1 MLERPV
7 RARVPVD
14 QTWNLADIYPSPAR
28 WAEDAARVD
37 EDVRALA
44 AYQGR
49 LHVDGAVDDGA
60 HLYWAQQPHFYM
72 NLYPYTYAAG
82 LAGGYALVRA
92 LREEGQPAVDRW
104 LRLLTRGN
112 TRPALELL
120 RDAGVDLGSAEPLR
134 QAVDYA
140 GSLVDELERSF

>member
-1 MLERPV
+1 MRNPSIRRQNTMLERPV

-60 HLYWAQQPHFYM
+60 RLYWAQQPHFYM
-72 NLYPYTYAAG
+72 NLYPYTS
-82 LAGGYALVRA
+82 V
-92 LREEGQPAVDRW
+92 QPHGSVGSG
-104 LRLLTRGN
+104 RG
-112 TRPALELL
+112 
-120 RDAGVDLGSAEPLR
+120 
-134 QAVDYA
+134 
-140 GSLVDELERSF
+140 